1 VRQAHD
7 RARSASRN
15 EEEEAR
21 RLGIDVRATR
31 TAILDCL
38 EQADSGR
45 AFRVALEARGL
56 ILANGDKRDC
66 FVVVNE
72 AAGIHPLN
80 KRLTG
85 ITLTVM
91 RERMA
96 DLDRTQLPS
105 VAEAKAMQRERQNA
119 REERADNELSTAPQ
133 IDIDQTSAVA
143 PVHGAE
149 PLASNWDRDAADR
162 AWLERVEN
170 AGIAHA
176 IEQSSRQPAISMTL
190 SDIKVPAGEQPVTP
204 PRASTPEPEQGLR
217 NAWSLGDHLLGGVTQ
232 VLTALAD
239 FAANMIAPP
248 PPPTRDQAIRAAMVA
263 EEKQEARAEQTV
275 QQEKLTT
282 QNWLIDELKRQQ
294 QARER
299 EDEEHQVRERR
310 RSHSP

>member
-1 VRQAHD
+1 
-7 RARSASRN
+7 
-15 EEEEAR
+15 
-21 RLGIDVRATR
+21 
-31 TAILDCL
+31 
-38 EQADSGR
+38 
-45 AFRVALEARGL
+45 
-56 ILANGDKRDC
+56 
-66 FVVVNE
+66 
-72 AAGIHPLN
+72 
-80 KRLTG
+80 
-85 ITLTVM
+85 M